1 MPWASQAPD
10 PFTVVNG
17 ALVDQVNTNELAYVY
32 RGLYW
37 PYIRSRPVYY
47 CPLDKKTD
55 VDFIK
60 RIQRISSY
68 VMNGAVCGFGDYT
81 VPTFKISQF
90 NPSAYVQWEPKVNP
104 YGNQYAYNSGFDA
117 CQIPNAEEGIGNRH
131 GKGAAILGFDTH
143 TRWISLQEY
152 NGAATL
158 NPGLLLCT
166 PQF

>member
-1 MPWASQAPD
+1 
-10 PFTVVNG
+10 VVNG